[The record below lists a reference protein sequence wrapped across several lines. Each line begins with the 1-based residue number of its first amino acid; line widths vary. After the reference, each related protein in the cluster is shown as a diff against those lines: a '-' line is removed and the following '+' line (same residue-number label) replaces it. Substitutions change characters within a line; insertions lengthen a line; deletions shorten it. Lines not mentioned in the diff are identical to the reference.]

1 MDIVESLIE
10 SIKNKMVGDG
20 CMQVIR
26 VGTHKDVEKVKSF
39 LTKVGISTEGVER
52 IIEYFVVIEDIDGG
66 LIATLG
72 IEPLDNIGIL
82 RSMVIHP
89 SIKEED
95 LFTIFQHV
103 YNLAS
108 NKKLST
114 LYLTTN
120 KEKSLP
126 LFRMA
131 GFERIEKT
139 HLPKEF
145 EHSLYGKHLLSH
157 QQAIF
162 MEKVM

>member
-1 MDIVESLIE
+1 
-10 SIKNKMVGDG
+10 MVGDDR
-20 CMQVIR
+20 MQVIR
-26 VGTHKDVEKVKSF
+26 VATHKDVEKVKSF
-39 LTKVGISTEGVER
+39 LNEVGISTEGVEKL
-52 IIEYFVVIEDIDGG
+52 IEYFIVIEDIDGN
-66 LIATLG
+66 LKATLG
-72 IEPLDNIGIL
+72 IEPLNNIGIL

-89 SIKEED
+89 AIKEED

-103 YNLAS
+103 YKLAS

-120 KEKSLP
+120 KEKSIP

-131 GFERIEKT
+131 GFEKIERT

-145 EHSLYGKHLLSH
+145 GNSRYGKHLLSY